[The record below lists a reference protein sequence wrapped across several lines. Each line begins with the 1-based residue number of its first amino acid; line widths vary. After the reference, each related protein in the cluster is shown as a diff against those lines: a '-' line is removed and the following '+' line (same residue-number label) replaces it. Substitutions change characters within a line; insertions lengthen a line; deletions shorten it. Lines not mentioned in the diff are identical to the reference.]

1 LLSKK
6 SPPCPFGRP
15 TEWAPYATVGPVFS
29 YLVFPALRFSRGGR
43 SVLVT
48 TVAPFSGER
57 SAFVTAVAPYSGER
71 AALVIL
77 EGGGSFCS
85 GCLWVGLKWFKG
97 RGDLDRSMES
107 PGVKTGGCRTGLVSS
122 EARLFPRSDKTRF
135 QFDDC
140 SGGAVAE
147 MDKLRRLC
155 CVSHSL
161 SSLLLDWSLLGSC
174 SDQIVQRWSA
184 EAAERLRR

>member
-15 TEWAPYATVGPVFS
+15 TEWAPYATVGPVSS

-43 SVLVT
+43 SVL
-48 TVAPFSGER
+48 
-57 SAFVTAVAPYSGER
+57 VTAVAPYSGER

-107 PGVKTGGCRTGLVSS
+107 LGVKTGGCRTGLVSS
-122 EARLFPRSDKTRF
+122 EARLFPRSDETRF

-161 SSLLLDWSLLGSC
+161 SSFSSIGASLVRAPTRSYRDG
-174 SDQIVQRWSA
+174 A
-184 EAAERLRR
+184 RRRQSVFG

>member
-1 LLSKK
+1 MALLL
-6 SPPCPFGRP
+6 CRQRD
-15 TEWAPYATVGPVFS
+15 
-29 YLVFPALRFSRGGR
+29 LVFPALRFSRGGR

-48 TVAPFSGER
+48 AVAPFSGDR
-57 SAFVTAVAPYSGER
+57 LAFVTAVAPYSDEL

-85 GCLWVGLKWFKG
+85 GCLWVG
-97 RGDLDRSMES
+97 
-107 PGVKTGGCRTGLVSS
+107 GCGTGLVSS
-122 EARLFPRSDKTRF
+122 EARLFPRSDETRF

-161 SSLLLDWSLLGSC
+161 SSLLLDWNLLGSC

-184 EAAERLRR
+184 EAAERLRRYGFLVCRPLGRFDLLGVQCVWAL

>member
-6 SPPCPFGRP
+6 FPPCPFGRP
-15 TEWAPYATVGPVFS
+15 TEWALYATVGPVSS

-48 TVAPFSGER
+48 AVAPFSGDR
-57 SAFVTAVAPYSGER
+57 LAFVTAVAPYSDEL

-97 RGDLDRSMES
+97 RGDLDTSMES
-107 PGVKTGGCRTGLVSS
+107 PGVKTGGVWNGVGFVGGSSVS
-122 EARLFPRSDKTRF
+122 EIR
-135 QFDDC
+135 
-140 SGGAVAE
+140 
-147 MDKLRRLC
+147 
-155 CVSHSL
+155 
-161 SSLLLDWSLLGSC
+161 
-174 SDQIVQRWSA
+174 
-184 EAAERLRR
+184 